1 MPQYYKLI
9 KTLDAGTSYRA
20 ETDKFY
26 VIRRVC
32 SNTSTSVGYL
42 EVAGAKCMEIHGDVA
57 PLAMTGTNW
66 IDILDLGD
74 YYVVV
79 PPAKVFKFTGDSTAK
94 LHIQGTI
101 GEMMSP
107 TDFPADLNARL
118 STQAKEFIRI
128 QRGTA
133 TLAGKG
139 TNWAADNEV
148 NVLTLSATAGERHL
162 LDSRLAVYVSNL
174 ANLHKA
180 GDIALRLY
188 YQDKPLDILDSTM
201 ADLGIDIW
209 EAYWNDGSSTYYKY
223 YLDLSD
229 MPIQLEPGRTLKVN
243 VRNVSGG
250 NIAASSSYDLTCTV
264 ALVDKYTM
272 LP

>member
-20 ETDKFY
+20 ETDKFL
-26 VIRRVC
+26 VINRV
-32 SNTSTSVGYL
+32 STNTSTAIGYL
-42 EVAGAKCMEIHGDVA
+42 EVAGAKCMEIHQDVA
-57 PLAMTGTNW
+57 PIAMLSYNW
-66 IDILDLGD
+66 IEMLDLGD

-94 LHIQGTI
+94 LMVQGMI

-118 STQAKEFIRI
+118 TTQAKEFIRI

-133 TLAGKG
+133 SLASAGNK
-139 TNWAADNEV
+139 WAANAEN
-148 NVLTLSATAGERHL
+148 NVITLTATAGERHL
-162 LDSRLAVYVSNL
+162 IDSRLAVYMGGLSSVHS
-174 ANLHKA
+174 A

-223 YLDLSD
+223 YIDLSD

-243 VRNVSGG
+243 VRNVSGADITAG
-250 NIAASSSYDLTCTV
+250 TGGLSCTV

>member
-26 VIRRVC
+26 IIRRVC
-32 SNTSTSVGYL
+32 SNTSSIVGYL

-74 YYVVV
+74 WFVVV
-79 PPAKVFKFTGDSTAK
+79 PPAKVFKFTGDSGTK
-94 LHIQGTI
+94 LHIQGMI
-101 GEMMSP
+101 GEMMTP
-107 TDFPADLNARL
+107 ADFPADLSARL
-118 STQAKEFIRI
+118 SAQAKQYIRI
-128 QRGTA
+128 QRGSA
-133 TLAGKG
+133 TLAAASGS
-139 TNWAADNEV
+139 WAADSEN
-148 NVLTLSATAGERHL
+148 NVLTISATAGEMHQF
-162 LDSRLAVYVSNL
+162 DSRLAVYLTNL
-174 ANLHKA
+174 ASVHNA

-201 ADLGIDIW
+201 GDLGIDIW
-209 EAYWNDGSSTYYKY
+209 QAYWNDGTNYLKY
-223 YLDLSD
+223 YIDLSD
-229 MPIQLEPGRTLKVN
+229 MPIQLDPGRTLKVN
-243 VRNVSGG
+243 VRNVKGAAISASSGG
-250 NIAASSSYDLTCTV
+250 ALSCTV

>member
-9 KTLDAGTSYRA
+9 KTLDSGTSYRA

-26 VIRRVC
+26 VIQRVC
-32 SNTSTSVGYL
+32 SNTSTSIGYL
-42 EVAGAKCMEIHGDVA
+42 EVAGAKCMEIHTDVA
-57 PLAMTGTNW
+57 PIAMTSTNW
-66 IDILDLGD
+66 IEILDLGD

-79 PPAKVFKFTGDSTAK
+79 PPAKYFRFVGDTGTK
-94 LHIQGTI
+94 LHIQGMI

-118 STQAKEFIRI
+118 GTQAKQFIRI

-133 TLAGKG
+133 TLTTAGG
-139 TNWAADNEV
+139 SWAADSEN
-148 NVLTLSATAGERHL
+148 NVLTITATAGERWL
-162 LDSRLAVYVSNL
+162 FDSRLTVYM
-174 ANLHKA
+174 ANMASPHSA

-188 YQDKPLDILDSTM
+188 YQDKPLDTLDSAM
-201 ADLGIDIW
+201 GDFGIDIW
-209 EAYWNDGSSTYYKY
+209 QAYWNDGTNYLKY
-223 YLDLSD
+223 YIDLSD

-243 VRNVSGG
+243 VRNVKGAAIS
-250 NIAASSSYDLTCTV
+250 AASGQTLQCTV
-264 ALVDKYTM
+264 ALVGKYTM

>member
-26 VIRRVC
+26 IINKVAT
-32 SNTSTSVGYL
+32 NTATAIGELS
-42 EVAGAKCMEIHGDVA
+42 VAGAKCLEIHKDVS
-57 PLAMTGTNW
+57 PLAMTAYNW

-74 YYVVV
+74 LYVVV
-79 PPAKVFKFTGDSTAK
+79 PPAKTFVFTGDSGSK
-94 LHIQGTI
+94 LHIQGMI

-118 STQAKEFIRI
+118 GTQAKQFIKI

-133 TLAGKG
+133 TLAAAGG
-139 TNWAADNEV
+139 SWAANAEN
-148 NVLTLSATAGERHL
+148 NVLTLTATAGERHV
-162 LDSRLAVYVSNL
+162 LDSRLAVYLTNL
-174 ANLHKA
+174 ASVHKA
-180 GDIALRLY
+180 GDIALRIY
-188 YQDKPLDILDSTM
+188 YQDKPLDILDAIM
-201 ADLGIDIW
+201 GDLGIDVW
-209 EAYWNDGSSTYYKY
+209 QAFWNDGTNYYY
-223 YLDLSD
+223 YYIDLSE
-229 MPIQLEPGRTLKVN
+229 MPIQLEPGRTLKIN
-243 VRNVSGG
+243 VRNVSG
-250 NIAASSSYDLTCTV
+250 AAISASAGSPLTCTV